1 MKGYAQYILKGE
13 LSLNAIQPAE
23 IKYFAIGMP
32 EKLPYGEGREMLTAI
47 CKKPVQNAFLSKDG
61 FHGDGVANTTHH
73 GGMDRAVCI
82 YPYEHYAHWEKEFGI
97 QLPPAAF
104 GENLTMT
111 NMLEENIHIGD
122 IIRIGEAV
130 VQVTQGRVPCNTIDR
145 RLEMAPFLKA
155 MVTTGFTGYLCRVLQ
170 EGLVTVDDQAIVI
183 ESDSKRISVLF
194 ANNVN
199 FHQPKNAEAIQ
210 HVLEAEALA
219 AKWRDWLTKRLEK
232 LSI

>member
-1 MKGYAQYILKGE
+1 MNSIRRAK
-13 LSLNAIQPAE
+13 

-32 EKLPYGEGREMLTAI
+32 EKLSYGEGKEMLTGI
-47 CKKPVQNAFLSKDG
+47 CKKPVQHAFLSKGG
-61 FHGDGVANTTHH
+61 FHGDGVADTEHH
-73 GGMDRAVCI
+73 GGLDRAVCI

-97 QLPPAAF
+97 QLPPAAM
-104 GENLTMT
+104 GENLTLT

-155 MVTTGFTGYLCRVLQ
+155 MVATGFTGYLCRVLE
-170 EGLVTVDDQAIVI
+170 EGIVKSDDQVVVV
-183 ESDSKRISVLF
+183 ESDPKGISVLY

-199 FHQPKNAEAIQ
+199 FNQPKNAEAIQ
-210 HVLEAEALA
+210 QVLEAEALA
-219 AKWRDWLTKRLEK
+219 AKWREFLSKRLEK
-232 LSI
+232 LTI